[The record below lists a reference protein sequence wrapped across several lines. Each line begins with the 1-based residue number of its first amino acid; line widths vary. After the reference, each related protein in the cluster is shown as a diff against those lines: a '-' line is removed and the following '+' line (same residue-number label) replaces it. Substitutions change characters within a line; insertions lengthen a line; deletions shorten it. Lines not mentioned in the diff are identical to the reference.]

1 MVAPIAQTLRGAD
14 VDTLGMRDE
23 DAFVSRPRIVLVAL
37 LAVGLGAASQSRGQV
52 PPPPCSSAVA
62 GQPTFSASDLDERL
76 SSRLIA
82 THTIK
87 VTADLSETVVDG
99 SVTFSMP
106 PSATV
111 IRPDGDVNA
120 GPWGLIFFSEESGPV
135 SVTATWTQDD
145 GSGGTCASSAS
156 TTLQLQSATP
166 IGRMTNALAAAHQHP
181 NFRFD
186 LSWIVGADVGRTA
199 DLDPVQVMARGVSQP
214 RLPGAKLPFKTVT
227 VPLRLGDPGFNDA
240 KTYRINLPRWMIGAG
255 GDQGG
260 FTLRGDARDLTPR
273 NATLGY
279 EVKVLQSGRLLA
291 RLRLAGRCNSFAC
304 DMRTVK
310 VQLN

>member
-1 MVAPIAQTLRGAD
+1 
-14 VDTLGMRDE
+14 MRDE
-23 DAFVSRPRIVLVAL
+23 DASVTRPRVLLVAL
-37 LAVGLGAASQSRGQV
+37 LALGLGAASQSRGQV
-52 PPPPCSSAVA
+52 PPPPCSTAVA
-62 GQPTFSASDLDERL
+62 GQPTFSASDLDEHK

-82 THTIK
+82 THTIQL
-87 VTADLSETVVDG
+87 TADLSETVVDDG
-99 SVTFSMP
+99 SVRFSMP

-111 IRPDGDVNA
+111 IRPHGDVNA
-120 GPWGLIFFSEESGPV
+120 GPWGLVFFSEKSGPV
-135 SVTATWTQDD
+135 PVTATWTQDD

-166 IGRMTNALAAAHQHP
+166 IGRMTNTLAAEHQHP
-181 NFRFD
+181 NLRFD
-186 LSWIVGADVGRTA
+186 LHWSVGADVGRSA

-240 KTYRINLPRWMIGAG
+240 KTYRIKLPRWTIETG

-260 FTLRGDARDLTPR
+260 FSLTGDARGVTPR
-273 NATLGY
+273 DAPLGY

>member
-1 MVAPIAQTLRGAD
+1 
-14 VDTLGMRDE
+14 MRDE
-23 DAFVSRPRIVLVAL
+23 DASVTRSRIVLVAL
-37 LAVGLGAASQSRGQV
+37 LAVGLGAASQSRGQT
-52 PPPPCSSAVA
+52 PPPPCSTAVA

-99 SVTFSMP
+99 NVRFSMP
-106 PSATV
+106 PSTTV
-111 IRPDGDVNA
+111 IRPHGDVNA
-120 GPWGLIFFSEESGPV
+120 GPWGLVFYSEKPGPV
-135 SVTATWTQDD
+135 PVTATWTQDD
-145 GSGGTCASSAS
+145 GNGGTCASSAS

-166 IGRMTNALAAAHQHP
+166 IGRMKNTLAAEHQHP

-199 DLDPVQVMARGVSQP
+199 DLDPVHVMARGVSQP
-214 RLPGAKLPFKTVT
+214 RLPGAKHPFKTVT

-240 KTYRINLPRWMIGAG
+240 KTYRIRLPRWTIETG

-260 FTLRGDARDLTPR
+260 FTMRGDARDVTPR
-273 NATLGY
+273 NAPLGY

>member
-1 MVAPIAQTLRGAD
+1 MTRPWIL
-14 VDTLGMRDE
+14 LG
-23 DAFVSRPRIVLVAL
+23 AL
-37 LAVGLGAASQSRGQV
+37 LAFGFGAVSQSRGQV
-52 PPPPCSSAVA
+52 SPPPCSTAVA
-62 GQPTFSASDLDERL
+62 GQPTFSASDLDEHK

-82 THTIK
+82 THTIE
-87 VTADLSETVVDG
+87 VTADLSETVVDDG
-99 SVTFSMP
+99 GVRFSVP

-111 IRPDGDVNA
+111 IRPHGDVNA
-120 GPWGLIFFSEESGPV
+120 GPWGLVFFSERSGPV
-135 SVTATWTQDD
+135 LVTVTWTQDD

-166 IGRMTNALAAAHQHP
+166 IGRMKNTLAAEHQHP

-186 LSWIVGADVGRTA
+186 LHWSVGADVGRTA

-240 KTYRINLPRWMIGAG
+240 KTHRINLPRWMIETG

-260 FTLRGDARDLTPR
+260 FSLIGDARGVTPR

-279 EVKVLQSGRLLA
+279 EVKVFQSGRQLA